1 MSKPFK
7 MPAYKRR
14 WMWARVDREA
24 AEDARVLGCTESIK
38 VVDIDLTKPGTYS
51 VGKDAEW
58 NASLNA
64 ALDRVA
70 KVAAK

>member
-1 MSKPFK
+1 MKQLR

-14 WMWARVDREA
+14 WMWARVDAQA
-24 AEDARVLGCTESIK
+24 AEDARVLACTESIK

-51 VGKDAEW
+51 VGPDAQWSAE
-58 NASLNA
+58 LNA
-64 ALDRVA
+64 AIERVA